1 MAAFEWQ
8 QTLPIQKLHS
18 TGDALDVR
26 NVTLPSQL
34 IQAGLGAFFKA
45 VTAMNRS
52 LWMVVLLASGLGL
65 GANGAWAQARLV
77 GADQVQ
83 IGRYSTQA
91 SAPPSELADPL
102 ATYAQLAFPRQ
113 AVETVG
119 QALNYTLMRTGYR
132 LVELDAL
139 TPSARAFLD
148 LPLPESQR
156 RMGPF
161 DVRSIL
167 TVLLG
172 SAWTLHTDPVTR
184 LVWFGLA
191 DDPAVTPKAQP
202 MTSEPAAAQPQVSA
216 APHRPH
222 AEANRGQDPYMN

>member
-1 MAAFEWQ
+1 M
-8 QTLPIQKLHS
+8 P
-18 TGDALDVR
+18 G
-26 NVTLPSQL
+26 QL
-34 IQAGLGAFFKA
+34 LRAGLGAFFKA

-52 LWMVVLLASGLGL
+52 LWVVLLWASGLGL
-65 GANGAWAQARLV
+65 GATEAWAQARLV
-77 GADQVQ
+77 GVDQVQ

-91 SAPPSELADPL
+91 SLPPSELADPL

-184 LVWFGLA
+184 LVWFSLA
-191 DDPAVTPKAQP
+191 HEPATTPQAQLSEP
-202 MTSEPAAAQPQVSA
+202 EPAAAQAQAPAV
-216 APHRPH
+216 PHRPH
-222 AEANRGQDPYMN
+222 GAANRGQDPYMN